1 MWLKSISTLFI
12 GFSKKKKTIFIKCA
26 TWQNLML
33 SYMRSLLIYIYIYI
47 LIDDWWLA
55 VHKGLKKLFSS

>member
-1 MWLKSISTLFI
+1 MAEPYAFLHE
-12 GFSKKKKTIFIKCA
+12 IFA
-26 TWQNLML
+26 
-33 SYMRSLLIYIYIYI
+33 YIYIYI